1 MTHDDALLEQ
11 ISVLALGALPAAE
24 ASQLRAHIAGCAQCR
39 KEFTALRATADLV
52 GFAAE
57 MPPLDELTERRMKS
71 RVMHAVRASA
81 AADEPP
87 APLVPAHAASVAL
100 HALPPPPPAQPP
112 WLAYGVAAA
121 ALIAAVFLGAND
133 FTLRSQVDAE
143 HARTLAVEH
152 RLGDLF
158 ASDSEHFPVEGGE
171 VIRRGGRLYV
181 AMHRMPPLASGRVF
195 QVWTL
200 KKGAKAVEPSVTFTP
215 DAGGGAVVELPIS
228 ASDVAAVAVSQEPP
242 GGSTAPTTTPAFVR
256 KLS

>member
-1 MTHDDALLEQ
+1 
-11 ISVLALGALPAAE
+11 
-24 ASQLRAHIAGCAQCR
+24 LRAHIAGCVHCR
-39 KEFTALRATADLV
+39 KEFAALRATADLV

-57 MPPLDELTERRMKS
+57 MPPLDELAERRMKS

-81 AADEPP
+81 AADEP
-87 APLVPAHAASVAL
+87 APPPVPVHAGSVPL

-133 FTLRSQVDAE
+133 FTLRSQVAAE
-143 HARTLAVEH
+143 RARVLAAES

-171 VIRRGGRLYV
+171 VIRRGDRLYV
-181 AMHRMPPLASGRVF
+181 AMHRMPALAAGRVF

-200 KKGAKAVEPSVTFTP
+200 QKGAKAVKPSVTFTP
-215 DAGGGAVVELPIS
+215 DASGGAIVEVPIS
-228 ASDVAAVAVSQEPP
+228 ASDVAAVAISQEPP
-242 GGSTAPTTTPAFVR
+242 GGSSAPTTTPAFVR